1 MTHRG
6 LKLHPFWDNE
16 AVVANLPSLPFTM
29 SKEERYEKTERAK
42 RRLIDRFTREE
53 PTNWRLPRNVALKN
67 YAGVWADEILPI
79 AREAHERLR
88 FTNVHAQHEENRV
101 VAAGVAR
108 EKSAPDHVA
117 YADWAPKIVR
127 EELHKAGW
135 RLADLLKQALTS
147 TITNATSAPIPPEVT
162 PAEPNTQ
169 AETQPSHP

>member
-1 MTHRG
+1 
-6 LKLHPFWDNE
+6 
-16 AVVANLPSLPFTM
+16 M

-42 RRLIDRFTREE
+42 RRLIDRFMREE
-53 PTNWRLPRNVALKN
+53 PVNWRLPRNVALKN
-67 YAGVWADEILPI
+67 YAEAWADEILPI

-117 YADWAPKIVR
+117 YADWAAKIVR

-135 RLADLLKQALTS
+135 RLADLLKQVLTP
-147 TITNATSAPIPPEVT
+147 TITNATSAPIPPEPI

-169 AETQPSHP
+169 SETQPSHP